1 MSNKDLQK
9 IILQN
14 KKRNLTEEVSIL
26 EKKYEN
32 LGKSLSE
39 KKEKLEK
46 ISHQLEIFGK
56 KKTKPAKAETQLQ
69 EPKGPT
75 ERDIFEP
82 TSHF

>member
-14 KKRNLTEEVSIL
+14 KRRALTEEVSIL

-32 LGKSLSE
+32 LGRSLSE
-39 KKEKLEK
+39 KKEKLKK
-46 ISHQLEIFGK
+46 IEHQLEVFGK
-56 KKTKPAKAETQLQ
+56 KKTKPAKAETQLL
-69 EPKGPT
+69 EPKSPT
-75 ERDIFEP
+75 EKDIFEP